1 MYSNKCILQI
11 GSHEGDSVNDPMY
24 RHVDSTTRLFLVEPV
39 PYIFARLKRNY
50 MTRFPDSSNI
60 VYINMAVSDHIG
72 EIELTVPSE
81 TNDYAN
87 LPFWASQLA
96 SVDPLHATNHIPGLL
111 VERIRIHT
119 TTIDEI
125 LRTYNIQTLDVLH
138 TDTEGHDYTILM
150 AYSFRIKPRK
160 IIFEHQH
167 MDGIFTVGA
176 KYRELSDRL
185 VALGYT
191 KTHQS
196 FEDTVFE
203 LANFG
208 ALV

>member
-111 VERIRIHT
+111 VERIHIHT
-119 TTIDEI
+119 HGRNEAS
-125 LRTYNIQTLDVLH
+125 
-138 TDTEGHDYTILM
+138 G
-150 AYSFRIKPRK
+150 
-160 IIFEHQH
+160 
-167 MDGIFTVGA
+167 
-176 KYRELSDRL
+176 
-185 VALGYT
+185 
-191 KTHQS
+191 
-196 FEDTVFE
+196 
-203 LANFG
+203 
-208 ALV
+208 